1 MLLSIVE
8 LRVRLKKLYNNLSQ
22 VNITPWDPDNTVHI
36 DEIYTELFWVRDNR
50 RPSGKKE
57 EKLNDYTDVL
67 REQRSNPYS
76 NRFLV
81 HGIPGIGKS
90 TFAQKIALDWAR
102 GKKEILKKFHV
113 LLMIPLRNVCDS
125 STFREI
131 LIEAKLFSTEDQRFI
146 DGLNRYILDHQ
157 DKVLLVL
164 DGFDEY
170 SARGQSPVVH
180 RIWMGDEL
188 RECFVILTT
197 RPIEEDDTKRFSHSQ
212 FQIKGFDWARIKEF
226 AMKILEDEQKVETFL
241 NYIKKHSLMEIAE
254 IPLLLLMLCLVWKEK
269 DRELLPEA
277 KVHLYK
283 EFIQTLINH
292 MAAKG
297 DKGKFERIDDYK
309 GDLEKVGELAFKAL
323 LSNSLEFDYEHLPM
337 ELLSCKLITVGVIQ
351 VVKLFSAK
359 PKKKV
364 AFLHKSIQEFLA
376 AWFIIHRLIPSSND
390 DLSCMPAIDSTRKVV
405 DFLEVLKFVC
415 EWSPEGSRAVLQH
428 LEYLRK
434 SQNLSGDEVSET
446 LFLEDLPDDDK
457 KLLKLSLECFTA
469 TPKESK
475 ADVYLS
481 LLKSV
486 SGVLVIPDTL
496 LARVADSHI
505 VESDALPNCV
515 LFDFQRHPSLKD
527 RDYMASI
534 MDDLNSVIVITS
546 EEGKASDFVRSQTRV
561 EVLAYLFLKCEGDKM
576 CLHFSQISSVVID
589 ALNEVTP
596 LPMGPSYQTRTDHRE
611 TQGSSE
617 ATEDERRARRHCFSL
632 AKKIDI
638 DEIHG
643 DMAISHVMPLLA
655 RPREIALQSSHESS
669 KPQEMECLVSGICIT
684 ECLQRLRLHK
694 ICLTAQLLPL
704 LTDRFHMASNLQE
717 LYLSE
722 NPLGSSIAC
731 LAENLHHVQNLT
743 VLELSEVLMD
753 ERAFSDLA
761 NSLCHVP
768 HLKVLCVSRNQLRTS
783 ISELANNLEYIPHLT
798 ELELSDTQMDKEGA
812 RAIANSLQ
820 VLSKLENLDISH
832 NPLGDAVVVIADNLY
847 RAACLTELNMTD
859 TKMGAEE
866 ITALTRS
873 LRSFQNLRILS
884 VGCNPLAQ
892 GVCDLVKNLYK
903 ISKLKRL
910 NMENV
915 EMGEEV
921 VDCVKNAWKRNQRLI
936 IASDYLVSTSCFSS
950 IV

>member
-8 LRVRLKKLYNNLSQ
+8 YRVRLEKLYNNLSQ

-36 DEIYTELFWVRDNR
+36 DEIYTELFWVRNNR
-50 RPSGKKE
+50 KPSGKKE
-57 EKLNDYTDVL
+57 EKLNDYSDVL
-67 REQRSNPYS
+67 REQKSNPYS

-81 HGIPGIGKS
+81 YGIPGIGKS
-90 TFAQKIALDWAR
+90 TFAKKIALDWAR
-102 GKKEILKKFHV
+102 SKKEILKKFDV
-113 LLMIPLRNVCDS
+113 LLMIPLRNVCGC
-125 STFREI
+125 STFRDI

-170 SARGQSPVVH
+170 SASGKSPVVQ

-197 RPIEEDDTKRFSHSQ
+197 RPVKEDDTKRFSHSQ
-212 FQIKGFDWARIKEF
+212 FQIKGFDWAQIKEF
-226 AMKILEDEQKVETFL
+226 AMKILEDEQKVEMFL
-241 NYIKKHSLMEIAE
+241 NYIKKHALMEIAE
-254 IPLLLLMLCLVWKEK
+254 IPLLLLMLCLVWKER
-269 DRELLPEA
+269 DREVLPEA

-292 MAAKG
+292 MAAK
-297 DKGKFERIDDYK
+297 DNERKFERIDDYK

-323 LSNSLEFDYEHLPM
+323 LRNSLEFDYEHLPM
-337 ELLSCKLITVGVIQ
+337 ELLSSKLITVGVIQ
-351 VVKLFSAK
+351 IVKLFSAK

-364 AFLHKSIQEFLA
+364 AFLHKYIQEFLA

-434 SQNLSGDEVSET
+434 SQNPSGDDISGT
-446 LFLEDLPDDDK
+446 LYLEDLPDDDK
-457 KLLKLSLECFTA
+457 KLLKLSLECFLKTSN
-469 TPKESK
+469 ESK
-475 ADVYLS
+475 AAVYPS

-496 LARVADSHI
+496 LPRVADGHI
-505 VESDALPNCV
+505 VESNALPNCV

-534 MDDLNSVIVITS
+534 MDDLNSVIVIAS
-546 EEGKASDFVRSQTRV
+546 EEGKASDFVRRQTKV
-561 EVLAYLFLKCEGDKM
+561 EVLASLFLKCKKNEM
-576 CLHFSQISSVVID
+576 CLHFSQISSVVIG

-596 LPMGPSYQTRTDHRE
+596 TSMGTIHQTHTDHKKTR
-611 TQGSSE
+611 GSDE
-617 ATEDERRARRHCFSL
+617 ATEDERRARQHCFSL

-643 DMAISHVMPLLA
+643 DMTISHVMPLLA
-655 RPREIALQSSHESS
+655 RPREIALQSLHESS
-669 KPQEMECLVSGICIT
+669 KPQEIECPVSGISIT

-694 ICLTAQLLPL
+694 ICLTAQSLPL
-704 LTDRFHMASNLQE
+704 LTDGFHKASNLQE

-722 NPLGSSIAC
+722 NPLGNSIRC
-731 LAENLHHVQNLT
+731 LADNLHHVQNLT
-743 VLELSEVLMD
+743 VLELSNVLMD
-753 ERAFSDLA
+753 EKAFSDLA
-761 NSLCHVP
+761 YSLCHVP
-768 HLKVLCVSRNQLRTS
+768 NLKVISVSRNQLRTS
-783 ISELANNLEYIPHLT
+783 ISELADNLGYIPLLT
-798 ELELSDTQMDKEGA
+798 DLELSNTQMDEEGA
-812 RAIANSLQ
+812 RALANNLQ

-832 NPLGDAVVVIADNLY
+832 NPLGGAVVVIAENLY
-847 RAACLTELNMTD
+847 RATCLTELNMTD

-866 ITALTRS
+866 ITALISS

-884 VGCNPLAQ
+884 VGYNPLAQ
-892 GVCDLVKNLYK
+892 GVRDLVENLYK

-910 NMENV
+910 NLENV
-915 EMGEEV
+915 EMGEEQ
-921 VDCVKNAWKRNQRLI
+921 VDCVKSAWKRNQSLA
-936 IASDYLVSTSCFSS
+936 IANDYFVST
-950 IV
+950 